1 MAILASLTLFTF
13 VATFLINLDRPYASR
28 YAATSACSIIYG
40 SFDNGMTVDE
50 NVPMRVMLIYVG
62 VVTFLFVEMLIFPQ
76 SSRTVVQAYSLQF
89 FEDLE
94 HFLFDASKVCDS
106 ISLIH
111 GSSLGK
117 EEDGALSES
126 DSLLIFREGHKEI
139 ALTTNLTE
147 TVDAVKNTV
156 AQAKSELL
164 PGIAE
169 PSLGLSVCLDVAG
182 YDNLLAE
189 QSRIL
194 SQLDLLVTSVKS
206 MAGHYAHLPVDHA
219 VRSLHW
225 PALLLASI
233 VKIAQRLSKC
243 ADELRCVFPNGLCR
257 PGACEISQIIIAI
270 STFRRFE
277 DVILAILGDVED
289 RHATYMKLINS
300 SGEAVRYTP
309 GFRLTLALA
318 ESAILSVG
326 QNLNRCGLHLERIVQ
341 FFPIEDVK

>member
-13 VATFLINLDRPYASR
+13 IATFLINLDRPYASR

-62 VVTFLFVEMLIFPQ
+62 VVTFLFVEMLIFPR

-94 HFLFDASKVCDS
+94 HFLFDVSKVCDT

-111 GSSLGK
+111 GSSLEQ

-126 DSLLIFREGHKEI
+126 DSLLIFREGREEI
-139 ALTTNLTE
+139 ALTTNLKE

-169 PSLGLSVCLDVAG
+169 PSLGLNVCLDVAG
-182 YDNLLAE
+182 YENLLAE

-219 VRSLHW
+219 VRSLQW
-225 PALLLASI
+225 
-233 VKIAQRLSKC
+233 
-243 ADELRCVFPNGLCR
+243 
-257 PGACEISQIIIAI
+257 
-270 STFRRFE
+270 
-277 DVILAILGDVED
+277 
-289 RHATYMKLINS
+289 
-300 SGEAVRYTP
+300 
-309 GFRLTLALA
+309 
-318 ESAILSVG
+318 
-326 QNLNRCGLHLERIVQ
+326 
-341 FFPIEDVK
+341 